1 MNTLSND
8 PYLYFIDNFLTSE
21 ECNFIINISKNNMK
35 LAGVVYED
43 NEKHKFKI
51 GEYKGRTNSSYWLS
65 HDKYPELLLVEEKK
79 PEQNVLPSLSNTE
92 GKNIITRFL

>member
-43 NEKHKFKI
+43 NEKH
-51 GEYKGRTNSSYWLS
+51 RRDT
-65 HDKYPELLLVEEKK
+65 KK
-79 PEQNVLPSLSNTE
+79 
-92 GKNIITRFL
+92 